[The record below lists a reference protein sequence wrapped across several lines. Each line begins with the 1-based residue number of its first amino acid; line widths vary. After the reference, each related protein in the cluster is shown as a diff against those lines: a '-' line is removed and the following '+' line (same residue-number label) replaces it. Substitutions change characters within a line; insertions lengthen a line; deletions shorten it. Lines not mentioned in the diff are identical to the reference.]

1 MHKERVMSGLLTVFL
16 PFSGSGFIKKTIDDF
31 RNSNLVKK
39 IFLLSQTDVP
49 DKFDDAEVLRVDSLF
64 SNSTIKLMESKSDTK
79 YIVFL
84 TQDTLIQLGQF
95 SLERFITVVESTNT
109 GIIYSDYS
117 DIKNN
122 AVSPHPVI
130 DYQFGSVRDDFSFGP
145 ILFFEKTAFSNAS
158 KGIGDDLK
166 YAGLY
171 ALRLAI
177 SRHHAITRI
186 PEFLYSSIDTDERRS
201 GEKLFDYVNP
211 KNRDAQIEMEKVAT
225 EHLKKINVYLE
236 PKFKAINL
244 DEEKFEND
252 ASVIIPVKNRA
263 KTIGDA
269 VQSVLKQK
277 TNFPFNL
284 IVVDNHSTDG
294 TASILKDF
302 SIQDKRVIHI
312 VPERTDLSI
321 GGCWNEGAHHQ
332 ACGRFAVQLD
342 SDDIY
347 ENENTLQKIVS
358 VFRKE
363 KCAVVIGSYQL
374 TDFNLKEIP
383 PGLIDHREWT
393 PDNGRN
399 NALRINGLGAP
410 RAYYTP
416 LLREVKIPN
425 VSYGED
431 YAVVLAMSRDY
442 QIGRI
447 YESVYICRRW
457 EGNSDAALSIEEQN
471 VHNTYKDRI
480 RTFEMLAR
488 QRITIS
494 AIAQ

>member
-1 MHKERVMSGLLTVFL
+1 MSDLVTVFL
-16 PFSGSGFIKKTIDDF
+16 PFSGSDFTKKTINDF
-31 RNSNLVKK
+31 INSKLVKK
-39 IFLLSQTDVP
+39 IFLLSQTDVA
-49 DKFDDAEVLRVDSLF
+49 DKFNNAEVLRVESLF
-64 SNSTIKLMESKSDTK
+64 SSSTIKLMESKSVTR
-79 YIVFL
+79 YILFL
-84 TQDTLIQLGQF
+84 TQDSLIRLGQF
-95 SLERFITVVESTNT
+95 SLERLTAVAELTDS
-109 GIIYSDYS
+109 GILYSDYY

-122 AVSPHPVI
+122 MTSPHPVI

-145 ILFFEKTAFSNAS
+145 ILFFDSNAFANAS
-158 KGIGDDLK
+158 KGIDESLK

-177 SRHHAITRI
+177 SRHYLVTRI
-186 PEFLYSSIDTDERRS
+186 PEFLYSSIETDERRS

-211 KNRDAQIEMEKVAT
+211 KNRDVQVEMEKAAT
-225 EHLKKINVYLE
+225 EHLKKVNVYLQ
-236 PKFKAINL
+236 PKF
-244 DEEKFEND
+244 EEIDPGGGEFATE

-277 TNFPFNL
+277 TNFSFNL

-294 TASILKDF
+294 TSSILHEFGAK
-302 SIQDKRVIHI
+302 DKRVIHI
-312 VPERTDLSI
+312 VPERTDLGI
-321 GGCWNEGAHHQ
+321 GGCWNEGVHHQ
-332 ACGRFAVQLD
+332 SCGRFSVQLD

-347 ENENTLQKIVS
+347 KDESTLQKIVG

-374 TDFNLKEIP
+374 TDFDLNEIP

-447 YESVYICRRW
+447 YESVYVCRRW
-457 EGNSDAALSIEEQN
+457 EGNSDAALSIEKQN
-471 VHNTYKDRI
+471 AHNTYKDRI

-488 QRITIS
+488 QRKNKG
-494 AIAQ
+494 Q

>member
-1 MHKERVMSGLLTVFL
+1 MSDLVTVFL
-16 PFSGSGFIKKTIDDF
+16 PFSGSDFTKKTINDF
-31 RNSNLVKK
+31 INSKLVKK
-39 IFLLSQTDVP
+39 IFLLSQTDVA
-49 DKFDDAEVLRVDSLF
+49 DKFNNAEVLRVESLF
-64 SNSTIKLMESKSDTK
+64 SSSTIKLMESKSVTR
-79 YIVFL
+79 YILFL
-84 TQDTLIQLGQF
+84 TQDSLIRLGQF
-95 SLERFITVVESTNT
+95 SLERLTAVAELTDS
-109 GIIYSDYS
+109 GILYSDYY

-122 AVSPHPVI
+122 MTSPHPVI

-145 ILFFEKTAFSNAS
+145 ILFFDSNAFANAS
-158 KGIGDDLK
+158 KGIDESLK

-177 SRHHAITRI
+177 SRHYLVTRI
-186 PEFLYSSIDTDERRS
+186 PEFLYSSIETDERRS

-211 KNRDAQIEMEKVAT
+211 KNRDVQVEMEKAAT
-225 EHLKKINVYLE
+225 EHLKKVNVYLQ
-236 PKFKAINL
+236 PKF
-244 DEEKFEND
+244 EEIDPGRGEFATE

-277 TNFPFNL
+277 TNFSFNL

-294 TASILKDF
+294 TSSILHEFGAK
-302 SIQDKRVIHI
+302 DKRVIHI
-312 VPERTDLSI
+312 VPERTDLGI
-321 GGCWNEGAHHQ
+321 GGCWNEGVHHQ
-332 ACGRFAVQLD
+332 SCGRFSVQLD

-347 ENENTLQKIVS
+347 KDESTLQKIVG

-374 TDFNLKEIP
+374 TDFDLNEIP

-447 YESVYICRRW
+447 YESVYVCRRW
-457 EGNSDAALSIEEQN
+457 EGNSDAALSIEKQN
-471 VHNTYKDRI
+471 AHNTYKDRI

-488 QRITIS
+488 QRKNKS
-494 AIAQ
+494 Q

>member
-1 MHKERVMSGLLTVFL
+1 MHKGSVMSDLVTVFL
-16 PFSGSGFIKKTIDDF
+16 PFSGSDFTKETINDFI
-31 RNSNLVKK
+31 NSKLVKK
-39 IFLLSQTDVP
+39 IFLLSQTDVA
-49 DKFDDAEVLRVDSLF
+49 DKFNNAEVLRVESLF
-64 SNSTIKLMESKSDTK
+64 SSSTIKLMESKSVTR
-79 YIVFL
+79 YILFL
-84 TQDTLIQLGQF
+84 TQDSLIRLGQF
-95 SLERFITVVESTNT
+95 SLERLTAVAELTDS
-109 GIIYSDYS
+109 GILYSDYY

-122 AVSPHPVI
+122 MTSPHPVI

-145 ILFFEKTAFSNAS
+145 ILFFDSNAFANAS
-158 KGIGDDLK
+158 KGIDESLK

-177 SRHHAITRI
+177 SRHYLVTRI
-186 PEFLYSSIDTDERRS
+186 PEFLYSSIETDERRS

-211 KNRDAQIEMEKVAT
+211 KNRDVQVEMEKAAT
-225 EHLKKINVYLE
+225 EHLKKVNVYLQ
-236 PKFKAINL
+236 PKF
-244 DEEKFEND
+244 EEIDPGGGEFATE

-277 TNFPFNL
+277 TNFSFNL

-294 TASILKDF
+294 TSSILHEFGAK
-302 SIQDKRVIHI
+302 DKRVIHI
-312 VPERTDLSI
+312 VPERTDLGI
-321 GGCWNEGAHHQ
+321 GGCWNEGVHHQ
-332 ACGRFAVQLD
+332 SCGRFSVQLD

-347 ENENTLQKIVS
+347 KDESTLQKIVG

-374 TDFNLKEIP
+374 TDFDLNEIP

-447 YESVYICRRW
+447 YESVYVCRRW
-457 EGNSDAALSIEEQN
+457 EGNSDAALSIEKQN
-471 VHNTYKDRI
+471 AHNTYKDRI

-488 QRITIS
+488 QRKNKG
-494 AIAQ
+494 Q

>member
-1 MHKERVMSGLLTVFL
+1 MRKGSVMSDLVTVFL
-16 PFSGSGFIKKTIDDF
+16 PFSGSDFTKKTINDF
-31 RNSNLVKK
+31 INSKLVKK
-39 IFLLSQTDVP
+39 IFLLSQTDVA
-49 DKFDDAEVLRVDSLF
+49 DKFDNAEVLRVESLF
-64 SNSTIKLMESKSDTK
+64 SSSTIKLMESKSVTR
-79 YIVFL
+79 YILFL
-84 TQDTLIQLGQF
+84 TQDSLIRLGQF
-95 SLERFITVVESTNT
+95 SLERLTAVAELTDS
-109 GIIYSDYS
+109 GILYSDYY

-122 AVSPHPVI
+122 MTSPHPVI

-145 ILFFEKTAFSNAS
+145 ILFFDSNAFANAS
-158 KGIGDDLK
+158 KGIDESLK

-177 SRHHAITRI
+177 SRRHLVTRI
-186 PEFLYSSIDTDERRS
+186 PEFLYSSIETDERRS

-211 KNRDAQIEMEKVAT
+211 KNRDVQVEMEKAAT
-225 EHLKKINVYLE
+225 EHLKKVNVYLQ
-236 PKFKAINL
+236 PKF
-244 DEEKFEND
+244 EEIDPGGGEFATE

-277 TNFPFNL
+277 TNFSFNL

-294 TASILKDF
+294 TSSILHEFGAK
-302 SIQDKRVIHI
+302 DKRVIHI
-312 VPERTDLSI
+312 VPERTDLGI
-321 GGCWNEGAHHQ
+321 GGCWNEGVHHQ
-332 ACGRFAVQLD
+332 SCGRFSVQLD

-347 ENENTLQKIVS
+347 KDESTLQKIVG

-374 TDFNLKEIP
+374 TDFDLNEIP

-447 YESVYICRRW
+447 YESVYVCRRW
-457 EGNSDAALSIEEQN
+457 EGNSDAALSIEKQN
-471 VHNTYKDRI
+471 AHNTYKDRI

-488 QRITIS
+488 QRKNKS
-494 AIAQ
+494 Q

>member
-1 MHKERVMSGLLTVFL
+1 MKNSVTAFL
-16 PFSGSGFIKKTIDDF
+16 PYSGNDFTHKTIESL
-31 RNSNLVKK
+31 RSSNLVKK
-39 IFLLSQTDVP
+39 IFLLSQTIIQE
-49 DKFDDAEVLRVDSLF
+49 KFDNAEVLRVDSLN
-64 SNSTIKLMESKSDTK
+64 SSSTIKLISAKAKSEF
-79 YIVFL
+79 ILFL

-95 SLERFITVVESTNT
+95 ALERFVNAAKAT
-109 GIIYSDYS
+109 GSGLVYSDYY
-117 DIKNN
+117 DIKDNT
-122 AVSPHPVI
+122 SFPHSVI

-145 ILFFEKTAFSNAS
+145 VLFFESKAFTIAS
-158 KGIGDDLK
+158 KVIDNSLK
-166 YAGLY
+166 FAGLY

-177 SRHHAITRI
+177 SRHHSITRI
-186 PEFLYSSIDTDERRS
+186 PEFLYSSIETDVRKS

-211 KNRDAQIEMEKVAT
+211 KNRDVQIEMEEAVTA
-225 EHLKKINVYLE
+225 HLKKIKAYLE
-236 PKFKAINL
+236 PKFKKINL
-244 DEEKFEND
+244 SKGEFDYE

-294 TASILKDF
+294 TSSILHEFAAK
-302 SIQDKRVIHI
+302 DKRVVHI
-312 VPERTDLSI
+312 VPARTDLGI
-321 GGCWNEGAHHQ
+321 GGCWNEGVHHKS
-332 ACGRFAVQLD
+332 CGRFSVQLD

-347 ENENTLQKIVS
+347 KDETTLQKIVD

-374 TDFNLKEIP
+374 TDVNLNEIP
-383 PGLIDHREWT
+383 PGLVDHNEWT

-410 RAYYTP
+410 RAYFTP
-416 LLREVKIPN
+416 LLRDVKIPN

-431 YAVVLAMSRDY
+431 YAVVLAMSRNY

-447 YESVYICRRW
+447 YESIYVCRRW
-457 EGNSDAALSIEEQN
+457 EGNSDAALSIEKQN
-471 VHNTYKDRI
+471 AHNTYKDRI

-488 QRITIS
+488 QRKNKN
-494 AIAQ
+494 Q